1 MEVRLRVLTI
11 IGATLFF
18 LIIARLVQF
27 QLVFGARYFRLAE
40 MNRIRRAIVTAPRGR
55 IFDRN
60 GVLLASTR
68 PAFSISVI
76 PLETDSA
83 SIDKLSLITNA
94 PFPEIWQKVERN
106 RALTLPIKIRRD
118 IAADLVAKIE
128 ENSNQLAGVLVEV
141 EPLRY
146 YPFADTFSHTLGY
159 VNEIRED
166 ELKRDSSYNPSNCIG
181 RAGIEAQYEK
191 YLRGYDGMR
200 FIEVD
205 SRGKEVG
212 PIYEK
217 KPAPAQAGA
226 DLYLTIDA
234 SLQRFAYQILKDYN
248 QTAIVGIDLSDGG
261 IICLVS
267 KPSFDPNI
275 LLGPLPAEEWN
286 KLINDRGKPFFNR
299 ATMSGYPPGSTFKP
313 CIALAGLENGLLAKN
328 TYFQPCAGK
337 FHFGNRTFKCW
348 ATHGQLNLIEA
359 ITQSCNI
366 YFYQTGL
373 KIGLDLIAQ
382 TALKCGF
389 GNLTG
394 IDIPEENKGLVP
406 TRRYL
411 DQRYGKNRWSKG
423 ILLNLGIGQGEILVT
438 PLQLANFYASIAGN
452 DAFFTPHLL
461 KTIVPK
467 DKLANNYAPQK
478 RHVSLLMQ
486 NFEIIK
492 EALFYA
498 VERGTGAA
506 AKVEEV
512 VIAGKTGTAQ
522 NPFGEDHAW
531 FVGYAGNPEPKVL
544 FSIIVENAGKGG
556 AVSAPIA
563 RELFRHYFQLADS
576 TSQVNDETTAVPK
589 KEIKP
594 QNNTDA
600 TQSVH

>member
-1 MEVRLRVLTI
+1 METRLRVLTI
-11 IGATLFF
+11 IGVALFF

-40 MNRIRRAIVTAPRGR
+40 MNRIRQIIVPAPRGR

-60 GVLLASTR
+60 GTLLASTR
-68 PAFSISVI
+68 PAFSISVT
-76 PLETDSA
+76 PAETDSGA
-83 SIDKLSLITNA
+83 IDKLSTIINT

-106 RALTLPIKIRRD
+106 RTLALPITIKRD
-118 IAADLVAKIE
+118 IGDDLVAKIE
-128 ENSNQLAGVLVEV
+128 ENSNLLPGVEVEV

-146 YPFADTFSHTLGY
+146 YPFADTFSHVLGY

-166 ELKRDSSYNPSNCIG
+166 ELKRDSSYNPSNCLG
-181 RAGIEAQYEK
+181 RAGVEEKYEE
-191 YLRGYDGMR
+191 YLRGHDGMK

-212 PIYEK
+212 LLYEK
-217 KPAPAQAGA
+217 KPVAAQSGA

-234 SLQRFAYQILKDYN
+234 SLQRFACRALKDYD
-248 QTAIVGIDLSDGG
+248 QAAIVGIDLNDGG

-267 KPSFDPNI
+267 KPGFDPNI

-313 CIALAGLENGLLAKN
+313 CIALAGLENGLLTRN
-328 TYFQPCAGK
+328 TYFQPCTGK
-337 FHFGNRTFKCW
+337 FQFGNRIFKCW
-348 ATHGQLNLIEA
+348 TVHGQLNLIDA

-373 KIGLDLIAQ
+373 KVGLDFITQ

-389 GNLTG
+389 GKATG
-394 IDIPEENKGLVP
+394 IDLPEESPGLIP
-406 TRRYL
+406 TRKYL
-411 DQRYGKNRWSKG
+411 EQRYGKNRWTKG

-452 DAFFTPHLL
+452 SAFFTPHLL
-461 KTIVPK
+461 KKIVSK
-467 DKLANNYAPQK
+467 DKLMYNYTPRKKNA
-478 RHVSLLMQ
+478 SLLAK
-486 NFEIIK
+486 NYEIIK

-506 AKVEEV
+506 AKVEAV

-531 FVGYAGNPEPKVL
+531 FVGYAGKPNPTVL
-544 FSIIVENAGKGG
+544 FCVIVENAGKGG
-556 AVSAPIA
+556 AISAPIA
-563 RELFRHYFQLADS
+563 RELFRYYFQLPAPVTGSDS
-576 TSQVNDETTAVPK
+576 ITANA
-589 KEIKP
+589 P
-594 QNNTDA
+594 QD
-600 TQSVH
+600 

>member
-1 MEVRLRVLTI
+1 METRLRVLTI
-11 IGATLFF
+11 IGAVFF
-18 LIIARLVQF
+18 CLIIARLGQF
-27 QLVFGARYFRLAE
+27 QLVFGVRYFRLAE
-40 MNRIRRAIVTAPRGR
+40 MNRIRRIIVTAPRGQ

-60 GVLLASTR
+60 DILLASTR
-68 PAFSISVI
+68 PAFSISVT
-76 PLETDSA
+76 PLETDSGA
-83 SIDKLSLITNA
+83 IDKLSSITNI

-106 RALTLPIKIRRD
+106 RTLALPITIKRD
-118 IAADLVAKIE
+118 IDADLVAKIE
-128 ENSNQLAGVLVEV
+128 ENSNLLSGVVVEV

-146 YPFADTFSHTLGY
+146 YPFADTFSHVLGY

-166 ELKRDSSYNPSNCIG
+166 ELQKDSSYNPSNCIG
-181 RAGIEAQYEK
+181 RAGLEAKYEE
-191 YLRGYDGMR
+191 YLRGYDGMK

-217 KPAPAQAGA
+217 KPVPVKTGA

-234 SLQRFAYQILKDYN
+234 SLQRFACQVLKDYN
-248 QTAIVGIDLSDGG
+248 QAAIVGIDLSDGG

-267 KPSFDPNI
+267 KPGFDPNI

-299 ATMSGYPPGSTFKP
+299 TIMSGYPPGSTFKP
-313 CIALAGLENGLLAKN
+313 CIALAGLENGLLTQN
-328 TYFQPCAGK
+328 THFQPCTGK
-337 FHFGNRTFKCW
+337 FQFGNRIFKCW
-348 ATHGQLNLIEA
+348 TAHGQLNLIDA

-373 KIGLDLIAQ
+373 KVGLDLITQ

-389 GNLTG
+389 GKPTG
-394 IDIPEENKGLVP
+394 IDLPEENQGLVP
-406 TRRYL
+406 TRKYL
-411 DQRYGKNRWSKG
+411 DQRYGKNRWTKG

-438 PLQLANFYASIAGN
+438 PLQLANFYAAIAGSS
-452 DAFFTPHLL
+452 AFFTPHLL
-461 KTIVPK
+461 KKIVPK
-467 DKLANNYAPQK
+467 DKLAHNYAAQK
-478 RHVSLLMQ
+478 RHSSLLAK
-486 NFEIIK
+486 NYEVIK

-531 FVGYAGNPEPKVL
+531 FVGYAGNPTPTVL
-544 FSIIVENAGKGG
+544 FCVIVENAGKGG

-563 RELFRHYFQLADS
+563 RELFRRYFQLTA
-576 TSQVNDETTAVPK
+576 AVPSSDSSTTNA
-589 KEIKP
+589 P
-594 QNNTDA
+594 QD
-600 TQSVH
+600 